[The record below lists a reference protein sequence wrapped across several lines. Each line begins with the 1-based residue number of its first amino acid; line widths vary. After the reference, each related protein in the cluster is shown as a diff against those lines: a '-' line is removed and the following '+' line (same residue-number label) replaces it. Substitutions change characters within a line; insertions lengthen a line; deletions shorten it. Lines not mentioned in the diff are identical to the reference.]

1 VEAEAEV
8 HLEGDGLLARS
19 LHEAT
24 AAYAEA
30 VNAALFGGSLGT
42 DLLRAWRASRGTDL
56 CLVCADGGTVAAH
69 AAILASRW
77 PALPTVSTLG
87 LGAPLLRRALEFV
100 YSDALDPYPDAQEAQ
115 GLFHAAAMYSQPGLA
130 LADRHGLEQLRAR
143 AAGFI
148 ARNAG
153 NVLKTQSWAELVQHR
168 PQLMRH
174 IVASLEFS

>member
-1 VEAEAEV
+1 
-8 HLEGDGLLARS
+8 
-19 LHEAT
+19 
-24 AAYAEA
+24 
-30 VNAALFGGSLGT
+30 
-42 DLLRAWRASRGTDL
+42 
-56 CLVCADGGTVAAH
+56 VAAH

-100 YSDALDPYPDAQEAQ
+100 YSDALDPSPDAQEAQ
-115 GLFHAAAMYSQPGLA
+115 GLFHAAAMYSQPGLRALCARVMGEALTPESAAPVLA